1 MAEVWLYYGVVVG
14 LAAVGLALFDRG
26 YGDFRTARKS
36 NPDLKF
42 TADYIV
48 NIIVAAGG
56 AGGFFGVAFPVILNA
71 ITKPA
76 EGMDVIWI
84 ILQFVSAYF
93 ATIGILD
100 KLNKSTEAKTE
111 AAVFKKLAVN
121 SGAVT
126 IGDINKGKVDI
137 TGDKKEGNNF

>member
-1 MAEVWLYYGVVVG
+1 MAEAWLYYGVVVG

-76 EGMDVIWI
+76 EGMDAIWI

-100 KLNKSTEAKTE
+100 KLNKATEAKTE
-111 AAVFKKLAVN
+111 AAIFKKLAVSN
-121 SGAVT
+121 GSITVN
-126 IGDINKGKVDI
+126 DINKEKAELSKSGSS
-137 TGDKKEGNNF
+137 F